1 MRTVPLASVR
11 GAGHNLHMSV
21 TKRRFLVILLLGL
34 LCALPANAQTDRL
47 DGAAFAEVITRQ
59 ITAFARDD
67 GAAAFAF
74 ASPDIRRQFAT
85 PERFMSMV
93 RTSFRPVYRPRSY
106 SFGPPALIDG
116 IPVQP
121 VRVIGPNG
129 HGTVALYQM
138 ERQPEASWRIAGVTL
153 HPTGERGI

>member
-1 MRTVPLASVR
+1 MP
-11 GAGHNLHMSV
+11 V
-21 TKRRFLVILLLGL
+21 TKRQFLVILLLGMF
-34 LCALPANAQTDRL
+34 CALSANAQTDRL

-67 GAAAFAF
+67 AAAAFAF
-74 ASPDIRRQFAT
+74 ASPDIRQQFAT
-85 PERFMSMV
+85 PEHFMAMV
-93 RTSFRPVYRPRSY
+93 RKSFRPVYRPRSY
-106 SFGPPALIDG
+106 SFGAPALLDG
-116 IPVQP
+116 VPVQP

-138 ERQPEASWRIAGVTL
+138 ERQPDGSWRIAGVTL